1 MDNKRIFENYL
12 TDHYA
17 NSEKTN
23 FNKQDEIRLLLEKN
37 KLPLDYN
44 LKSFFSKNVS
54 KKSNILDLGCG
65 YGSFLY
71 FLKSHQYQNVTGV
84 DISSEELGVCRD
96 FFTSYTFHQ
105 ADIFE
110 FIRSTAEKFDVIY
123 LSHVLEHIKKDQ
135 LFDFLEGV
143 KNILQDDGY
152 FVIVAP
158 NSSAYFNAAANRYGD
173 LTHELGFTE
182 LSLRQ
187 LFMVA
192 KFKRIEVRNFFGV
205 GTFWLNIVR
214 KITLFIFEIF
224 LQILGYDKQR
234 IYTPSVLSIVR
245 K

>member
-23 FNKQDEIRLLLEKN
+23 FKKRDEVLLLLDKN
-37 KLPLDYN
+37 MQPLDYN
-44 LKSFFSKNVS
+44 LKSFFKKNVR
-54 KKSNILDLGCG
+54 KESNILDLGCG

-71 FLKSHQYQNVTGV
+71 FLKSHQYKNVTGV
-84 DISSEELGVCRD
+84 DISSEELDVCKD
-96 FFTSYTFHQ
+96 IFKSYTFYQ
-105 ADIFE
+105 EDIFE
-110 FIRSTAEKFDVIY
+110 FMHSTKEKFDVIY

-135 LFDFLEGV
+135 LFDFLERV

-152 FVIVAP
+152 FIIVAP
-158 NSSAYFNAAANRYGD
+158 NSGAYFNAAANRYGD

-192 KFKRIEVRNFFGV
+192 KFKHIEIRNFFGV
-205 GTFWLNIVR
+205 GAFWLNVIR

-224 LQILGYDKQR
+224 LQVLGYDKQN
-234 IYTPSVLSIVR
+234 IYTPSVLTIVR